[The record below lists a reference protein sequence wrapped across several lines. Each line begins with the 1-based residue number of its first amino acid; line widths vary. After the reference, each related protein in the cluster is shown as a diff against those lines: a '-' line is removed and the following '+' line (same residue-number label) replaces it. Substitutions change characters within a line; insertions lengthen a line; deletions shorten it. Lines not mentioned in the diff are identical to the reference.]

1 MVCHQNAVENYGIKI
16 VNKYFENMENLKY
29 VVTLGCLRTHSCVT
43 EYAMSQLNLEHACCH
58 LVENTLSFPSLSKKT

>member
-1 MVCHQNAVENYGIKI
+1 
-16 VNKYFENMENLKY
+16 MENLKY